1 MPPPSAFLP
10 AAGREPASILILK
23 PSSLGDIVHT
33 LPAVNALRKH
43 WPKARLRWLS
53 NPEWAPLLQD
63 NPAVDEV
70 LIFPRQRFRGA
81 LAPARLLS
89 WARQFG
95 SLSKADLVLDFQCL
109 FRSALIGHFCKRNA
123 FYGLSDAREGARFFY
138 DATAR
143 VSSTQHA
150 VERYLS
156 LVRALNVPVPT
167 PLQWPLP
174 PVFVPAEFKADEP
187 FIALHPF
194 SRGKG
199 KSLSLNDVT
208 ALCKALAPAR
218 VVLLGRSDQTL
229 PPLPNVENWLNRTSL
244 LELTALLKMARWTIS
259 VDSGPMHIAAA
270 VSPNVIALHTWSDP
284 QKVGPHSPAAWVWK
298 NGVFFQKGR
307 PDATLSMPA
316 LTDIATWLLQQSP

>member
-1 MPPPSAFLP
+1 MPPASAFLS

-33 LPAVNALRKH
+33 LPAVDALRKH
-43 WPKARLRWLS
+43 WPKARLSWLA
-53 NPEWAPLLQD
+53 NPEWTPLLQD
-63 NPAVDEV
+63 NPSVDEV
-70 LIFPRQRFRGA
+70 LIFPRHHFRGP
-81 LAPARLLS
+81 LAPVRLLS

-95 SLSKADLVLDFQCL
+95 THAKADLVLDFQGL
-109 FRSALIGHFCKRNA
+109 FRSALIGHFCKRDA

-138 DATAR
+138 HATAS
-143 VSSTQHA
+143 VASTQHA

-156 LVRALNVPVPT
+156 LVRALNVPVPA
-167 PLQWPLP
+167 PLHWPLP
-174 PVFVPAEFKADEP
+174 PTHVPAGFNTGEP

-199 KSLSLNDVT
+199 KSLSLDNVI
-208 ALCKALAPAR
+208 ALCEALAPAR
-218 VVLLGRSDQTL
+218 VLLVGRSDEPL
-229 PPLPNVENWLNRTSL
+229 PHLPNVENWLNRTSL

-284 QKVGPHSPAAWVWK
+284 QKVGPYAPAAWVWK
-298 NGVFFQKGR
+298 NGLFFQKDR
-307 PDATLSMPA
+307 PDASLPMPL
-316 LTDIATWLLQQSP
+316 LTEIAKWLKQRSP